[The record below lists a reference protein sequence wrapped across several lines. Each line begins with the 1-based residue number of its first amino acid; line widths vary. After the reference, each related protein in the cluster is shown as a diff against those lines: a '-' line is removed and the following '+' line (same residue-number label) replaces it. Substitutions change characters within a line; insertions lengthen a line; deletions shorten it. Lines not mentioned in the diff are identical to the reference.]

1 MITTYDFADYSIRF
15 KDWHYINYVDGSEE
29 LYNLEEDDEEWNNL
43 AYNKNYFSLI
53 QDFRNKI
60 PKNPIPLPKESLI
73 ELQEHHIPPVISR
86 EFYFSDKRKNW
97 LKRFEN

>member
-1 MITTYDFADYSIRF
+1 MLSWLIP
-15 KDWHYINYVDGSEE
+15 GSV
-29 LYNLEEDDEEWNNL
+29 
-43 AYNKNYFSLI
+43 I
-53 QDFRNKI
+53 IKI